1 MKHKWVVRR
10 RHKEGMVPDRIFTH
24 FKSKEEALIFT
35 ASRNADRSTRL
46 LNMEYVVEKREV

>member
-24 FKSKEEALIFT
+24 FKSREEALIFT